1 MRTIGWETIRVTLH
15 VLAATIWVGGQV
27 LLGALV
33 PVLRKEA
40 PQATRPVARRF
51 AVVAWWAFAVL
62 LATGVWNVLAEWH
75 ELDRGA
81 RTVLAVKL
89 TAVVVSGGAALMH
102 QRAEGTAGR
111 AITGAL
117 SAVAALA
124 AVFLGVVLAG

>member
-1 MRTIGWETIRVTLH
+1 MRTIGWDTIRVTLH
-15 VLAATIWVGGQV
+15 VLAATVWVGGQV

-33 PVLRKEA
+33 PVLRTEA
-40 PQATRPVARRF
+40 PQAIRPVARRF
-51 AVVAWWAFAVL
+51 GVVAWWAFAVL

-81 RTVLAVKL
+81 RVVLAVKL